1 MNKEREL
8 QDLETEMEKY
18 SSKFQ
23 DLEESNYL
31 LKRDNDGI
39 KEQLRSVMQER
50 IRLQKGLKELEED
63 NRELKEELEFYK
75 ARRVEDLNKLL
86 NETYD

>member
-8 QDLETEMEKY
+8 QDLEAEMEKY

-50 IRLQKGLKELEED
+50 VRLQKGLRESEED

-75 ARRVEDLNKLL
+75 ARRV
-86 NETYD
+86 

>member
-8 QDLETEMEKY
+8 QDLEAEMEKY

-50 IRLQKGLKELEED
+50 VRLQKGLRESEED